1 MENFILYEELG
12 AGSSSVVYKGRRK
25 GNLNYVAIIC
35 ADKAKR
41 PAITNHV
48 RLSQDLDHPN
58 IVCFYE
64 WYETSNHLW
73 LVVELCTG
81 GSLES
86 VIGHDGCLSEDVV
99 RRFGWDLVKGLKHI
113 HELGIIFSDLT
124 PAKIL
129 LDGSGTLKFG
139 NFCLSKADG
148 ETLEDL
154 FTLLSTSEEA
164 GEGDTKDNFDN
175 TRKRLHGPPTY
186 KAPEVLQGSQTNM
199 ISDFWAL
206 GCTLYYMYTGTPPF
220 YSDSSTEMT
229 EMILH
234 QEPPTPRQTVFSAS
248 PPSEDFQNLLK
259 GLLNKNPD
267 KRMDWP
273 ELLDHPFWK
282 QVLMEEEEEDEE
294 RDLEE
299 KMSCE
304 GVGSA
309 SLRQTRIPDPDPP
322 GKADKLPNSHSAITQ
337 PAHTI
342 SKTLI
347 SSQTTAA
354 TTYRPSDRRID
365 CQQAVRHTT
374 CGALVNSQ
382 GLDRKM
388 GKERGEEEAKTEHE
402 SKLTGAQM
410 FHTLQPNKS
419 FILDNVS
426 ELRPKSGMDEDNTEA
441 IFLLSSCA
449 NSRRSCSISDS
460 PNLIPTPQTS
470 TDTDIISCV
479 KALLHTDFDLTVTPI
494 MDNPKILKSPPVR
507 FDPKT
512 LCVPSYSVQ
521 KLQSLSDEEWTFFL
535 LQLCSSLEEQNPSA
549 APSPHSTATRSRLN
563 LLCYLCCVV
572 GHKVIANRLMNSTL
586 LPVLTQQL
594 RQAPNWDV
602 RSKVLRVM
610 GLLALHC
617 TELGEDSLVSEAVST
632 LIDLLRDNLK
642 NSKIKQFLLPP
653 LGEILYLIASQE
665 EKRGSPE
672 GLWFVPA
679 AAYTGLMRSLR
690 EGDDSVVHH
699 MAAKAIENISTTVS
713 APSHH
718 LVTTEIGSALWYLFT
733 HSTVEAVRV
742 TAISALSRLTRVA
755 PAVFLAV
762 IDTCGPVAI
771 LEGVGGAG
779 ARVQQHL
786 LTAMAT
792 ALLTSRIQTHRVT
805 QSKDL
810 VLKVLR
816 CLESPSTVTRGKA
829 LLLLLLLIQDNTH
842 TLLYCCQHRLVM
854 HLERDL
860 RKATPLRENPSQS
873 GYLSQCLD
881 LLIVYLSST
890 APLILEDVLCALQ
903 SVVGRRH
910 PSTAQCRQ
918 LKHTLPTISV
928 VLELLSSQVFRCQIV
943 TEELLAQIGLLL
955 NYITSIESNET
966 NLASALGAA
975 VCEEL
980 IRTSLSIVEVLSQH
994 HTLITPHRS
1003 AVVDAILPPL
1013 TTLAFSRSVEWS
1025 VFVLRVLSELS
1036 FVLLVQESD
1045 GTEEDEETEENK
1057 ERREEGERTAEGRDD
1072 GSSYN
1077 QILALLTKSL
1087 LPRYESLLRA
1097 AEPIP
1102 LYALKLLVSMTEHSV
1117 QICRLIKHS
1126 KILPMVFQ
1134 LIMAD
1139 SSNVTSGMV
1148 QNVIALLCNLSG
1160 DTVLDLEP
1168 LYQQGL
1174 IEVVVSTLSEAALVH
1189 LDGEGHAGRKISHL
1203 VLQALLEL
1211 LHNILKQTSVV
1222 VRSALQS
1229 QRLSC
1234 PAVEMEAAEK
1244 LLLENR
1250 PLSQLSTHLIHMLST
1265 ENQEVWE
1272 ESIQCLSL
1280 LVQLYGGE
1288 GYDCLSPS
1296 CLQSFSHVLRTHM
1309 HTEIPRSQRTT
1320 LRIIKRLQICP
1331 LVKSP
1336 LITPCAN
1343 IRVQTTEQSD
1353 WIKCPEGAELISL
1366 LKDITTSNRCPVDVV
1381 PLAVEILQ
1389 VISGS

>member
-41 PAITNHV
+41 PEITNHV
-48 RLSQDLDHPN
+48 RLSHDLDHPN
-58 IVCFYE
+58 VVCFYE
-64 WYETSNHLW
+64 WYETSGHLW

-113 HELGIIFSDLT
+113 HDSGIIFSHLT

-148 ETLEDL
+148 ETLEDF
-154 FTLLSTSEEA
+154 FTLLPTSEEA
-164 GEGDTKDNFDN
+164 GGGDSKENYN
-175 TRKRLHGPPTY
+175 NMRKNLHGPPTY
-186 KAPEVLQGSQTNM
+186 SAPEVLQGSETSM
-199 ISDFWAL
+199 SSDLWAL
-206 GCTLYYMYTGTPPF
+206 GCILYYMYTGKPPF
-220 YSDSSTEMT
+220 YSDSNTELT

-234 QEPPTPRQTVFSAS
+234 QEPPAPTQTVFSAS
-248 PPSEDFQNLLK
+248 PASKDFQNLLQ

-267 KRMDWP
+267 KRIDWP

-282 QVLMEEEEEDEE
+282 QVQMQEEEEEDEE
-294 RDLEE
+294 EDQEE
-299 KMSCE
+299 KINCE

-309 SLRQTRIPDPDPP
+309 SLRHTGFPDPLLP
-322 GKADKLPNSHSAITQ
+322 GQANKLPNSHSAITQ
-337 PAHTI
+337 PAHRI
-342 SKTLI
+342 SKNLI
-347 SSQTTAA
+347 SSETATA
-354 TTYRPSDRRID
+354 TINRTSDRRTD
-365 CQQAVRHTT
+365 CQQAVRHATS
-374 CGALVNSQ
+374 GALRNSQ
-382 GLDRKM
+382 CLKTEM
-388 GKERGEEEAKTEHE
+388 GKERGGDGDAMREDDP
-402 SKLTGAQM
+402 KLTGAQQAC
-410 FHTLQPNKS
+410 HTLQPNTS

-426 ELRPKSGMDEDNTEA
+426 ELRPKSGVDEDNTEA

-449 NSRRSCSISDS
+449 NSRRSCSISNC
-460 PNLIPTPQTS
+460 PNETPPPQTS
-470 TDTDIISCV
+470 TGTDITSCV
-479 KALLHTDFDLTVTPI
+479 KALLHTDSDLTVTPI
-494 MDNPKILKSPPVR
+494 MDNPKILKSPPLR
-507 FDPKT
+507 FDPKA
-512 LCVPSYSVQ
+512 LCVPAYSVE
-521 KLQSLSDEEWTFFL
+521 KMQSLSDEDWTVFI
-535 LQLCSSLEEQNPSA
+535 LQLCSSLEEPNPST
-549 APSPHSTATRSRLN
+549 APPPPLPPPPHSTATRSKLN

-572 GHKVIANRLMNSTL
+572 GHKVIANKLMNSTL

-617 TELGEDSLVSEAVST
+617 TELGEGSLVSEAVSSLT
-632 LIDLLRDNLK
+632 DLLRDNLR

-690 EGDDSVVHH
+690 EGDDSIVHH
-699 MAAKAIENISTTVS
+699 MAAKAIENISAVVS
-713 APSHH
+713 GPSHH
-718 LVTTEIGSALWYLFT
+718 LVTTEIASALWYLFT

-742 TAISALSRLTRVA
+742 TAISALSRLTRVV

-762 IDTCGPVAI
+762 IDTCGPAAI
-771 LEGVGGAG
+771 LEGVGAAG

-805 QSKDL
+805 QSRDL

-816 CLESPSTVTRGKA
+816 CLESPSTVTRAKA

-860 RKATPLRENPSQS
+860 RKATPLRENPGQS

-881 LLIVYLSST
+881 LLVAYLSST
-890 APLILEDVLCALQ
+890 APLILEEVLCALRG
-903 SVVGRRH
+903 VIGRRH
-910 PSTAQCRQ
+910 PSTAQSRQ
-918 LKHTLPTISV
+918 LKHTLPTLPV
-928 VLELLSSQVFRCQIV
+928 VLDLISSQVFRSQIV
-943 TEELLAQIGLLL
+943 TEEFLAQIGLLL

-966 NLASALGAA
+966 NLAGALGAA

-980 IRTSLSIVEVLSQH
+980 IRMSLSIVEVLSQH
-994 HTLITPHRS
+994 HVLITPHHN
-1003 AVVDAILPPL
+1003 AVVDSILPPL
-1013 TTLAFSRSVEWS
+1013 TTLAFSRNVECS

-1036 FVLLVQESD
+1036 LVLLVQESD
-1045 GTEEDEETEENK
+1045 GTEEDEETEEKK
-1057 ERREEGERTAEGRDD
+1057 ERREEGTRTAEGGGD
-1072 GSSYN
+1072 GSHCH
-1077 QILALLTKSL
+1077 QIFSLITKSL
-1087 LPRYESLLRA
+1087 LPRYEALLRA

-1102 LYALKLLVSMTEHSV
+1102 LYALKLLVSMTEHSTH
-1117 QICRLIKHS
+1117 ICRLIKHS
-1126 KILPMVFQ
+1126 RILPTVFQ
-1134 LIMAD
+1134 LIMANSGD
-1139 SSNVTSGMV
+1139 VTSGMV
-1148 QNVIALLCNLSG
+1148 QNAVALLCNLSG

-1168 LYQQGL
+1168 QYQQGL
-1174 IEVVVSTLSEAALVH
+1174 MEVVVSTLSEAALVH
-1189 LDGEGHAGRKISHL
+1189 LDERGGHAGRKVSHL

-1211 LHNILKQTSVV
+1211 LHNILKQTSAV

-1296 CLQSFSHVLRTHM
+1296 CLQSFSHVLRTQI
-1309 HTEIPRSQRTT
+1309 HTETPRIQRTT
-1320 LRIIKRLQICP
+1320 LRILKRL
-1331 LVKSP
+1331 
-1336 LITPCAN
+1336 
-1343 IRVQTTEQSD
+1343 VQTADRSD
-1353 WIKCPEGAELISL
+1353 WSECPEGAELIGL
-1366 LKDITTSNRCPVDVV
+1366 LQDITMSNRCHVDVV
-1381 PLAVEILQ
+1381 PLAAEILQ
-1389 VISGS
+1389 EISGS

>member
-1 MENFILYEELG
+1 MLNRMENFILYEELG

-41 PAITNHV
+41 PEITNHV
-48 RLSQDLDHPN
+48 RLTNDLDHPN

-86 VIGHDGCLSEDVV
+86 IIGHDGCLSEDVV
-99 RRFGWDLVKGLKHI
+99 RRFGWDLLKGLKYI

-148 ETLEDL
+148 ETLED
-154 FTLLSTSEEA
+154 FFALLSTSEEA
-164 GEGDTKDNFDN
+164 GEGDGKEHFDN
-175 TRKRLHGPPTY
+175 TRNRLNGPSIY
-186 KAPEVLQGSQTNM
+186 RAPEVLQGSETSM
-199 ISDFWAL
+199 SSDLWAL
-206 GCTLYYMYTGTPPF
+206 GCTLYFMFSGKPPF
-220 YSDSSTEMT
+220 YSESYTEIT

-234 QEPPTPRQTVFSAS
+234 QEPPPPTQTVLSAS
-248 PPSEDFQNLLK
+248 PPSEEFLNLLK
-259 GLLNKNPD
+259 RLLNKNPD

-273 ELLDHPFWK
+273 ELLGHPFWT
-282 QVLMEEEEEDEE
+282 QVLMEEEEGEEEEDDEADQEE
-294 RDLEE
+294 IS
-299 KMSCE
+299 SCE
-304 GVGSA
+304 GVFKN
-309 SLRQTRIPDPDPP
+309 SLRHTRIPDPFPP
-322 GKADKLPNSHSAITQ
+322 GHTDKLSSTQ
-337 PAHTI
+337 PPFRI
-342 SKTLI
+342 SKKLI
-347 SSQTTAA
+347 SSQTA
-354 TTYRPSDRRID
+354 TSTTNRPSDRKTD
-365 CQQAVRHTT
+365 CQQAVRHA
-374 CGALVNSQ
+374 ALRNSH
-382 GLDRKM
+382 GLDMEM
-388 GKERGEEEAKTEHE
+388 GKERGGEEEAKTEDGP
-402 SKLTGAQM
+402 KLTGAKQM
-410 FHTLQPNKS
+410 CHTLQPNKS
-419 FILDNVS
+419 LMLDNVS
-426 ELRPKSGMDEDNTEA
+426 ELRPKSGVDEDNTEA
-441 IFLLSSCA
+441 IFLLSSRTT
-449 NSRRSCSISDS
+449 SRRSCSISDS
-460 PNLIPTPQTS
+460 TNQTHAPQARTG
-470 TDTDIISCV
+470 TDITSSV
-479 KALLHTDFDLTVTPI
+479 KALLHTDSDLTVTPI

-512 LCVPSYSVQ
+512 LCVPTYSVE
-521 KLQSLSDEEWTFFL
+521 KLQSLSDEEWTVFL
-535 LQLCSSLEEQNPSA
+535 LPLCSSLEEQ
-549 APSPHSTATRSRLN
+549 SPSTAPPPNSTANRSRLN

-594 RQAPNWDV
+594 RLAPNWDV
-602 RSKVLRVM
+602 RSKVLRVI

-617 TELGEDSLVSEAVST
+617 TELGEDSPVSEVVST
-632 LIDLLRDNLK
+632 LTDLLRDNLR
-642 NSKIKQFLLPP
+642 NNKIKQFLLPP

-690 EGDDSVVHH
+690 EGDDSIVHH
-699 MAAKAIENISTTVS
+699 MAAKAIENISTAVS
-713 APSHH
+713 GPSHH

-742 TAISALSRLTRVA
+742 TAISALSRLTQVV

-762 IDTCGPVAI
+762 IDTCGPAAI

-786 LTAMAT
+786 LTAMAA
-792 ALLTSRIQTHRVT
+792 ALLTSSIQTHRVT

-810 VLKVLR
+810 VLKVLC
-816 CLESPSTVTRGKA
+816 CLESPSTVTRAKA
-829 LLLLLLLIQDNTH
+829 FLLLLLLVQDNTH

-860 RKATPLRENPSQS
+860 RKATPLRENPSQL

-881 LLIVYLSST
+881 LVIVYLGGT
-890 APLILEDVLCALQ
+890 APLILEDVLCALRG
-903 SVVGRRH
+903 VIGRKH
-910 PSTAQCRQ
+910 PSTAQSRQ
-918 LKHTLPTISV
+918 LKHTLPTMSV

-943 TEELLAQIGLLL
+943 SEEFLAQIGLLL

-966 NLASALGAA
+966 NLTSALA

-980 IRTSLSIVEVLSQH
+980 IKTSLSIVEVLSQH
-994 HTLITPHRS
+994 HALITPHHS
-1003 AVVDAILPPL
+1003 TVVDAILPPL
-1013 TTLAFSRSVEWS
+1013 TTLAFSRNVEWS

-1036 FVLLVQESD
+1036 LVLLLQESN
-1045 GTEEDEETEENK
+1045 GTEEDEQKEENK
-1057 ERREEGERTAEGRDD
+1057 ERREEGGRAAEGRHH
-1072 GSSYN
+1072 GSSCN
-1077 QILALLTKSL
+1077 QILALITKSL
-1087 LPRYESLLRA
+1087 LPRYDSLLRA
-1097 AEPIP
+1097 TEPIP
-1102 LYALKLLVSMTEHSV
+1102 LYALKLLVSMTEHST
-1117 QICRLIKHS
+1117 QICRLINHS
-1126 KILPMVFQ
+1126 RILPTIFQ
-1134 LIMAD
+1134 LIMAN
-1139 SSNVTSGMV
+1139 SSYVTSGMV
-1148 QNVIALLCNLSG
+1148 QNAIALLCNLCG

-1168 LYQQGL
+1168 QYQQGL

-1189 LDGEGHAGRKISHL
+1189 LDGEGHAGSKDSHL

-1265 ENQEVWE
+1265 ENHEVWE

-1296 CLQSFSHVLRTHM
+1296 CLQSFSHVLHTHM
-1309 HTEIPRSQRTT
+1309 HIETPRIQRTT
-1320 LRIIKRLQICP
+1320 LRIIKRL
-1331 LVKSP
+1331 
-1336 LITPCAN
+1336 
-1343 IRVQTTEQSD
+1343 VQTTERSD
-1353 WIKCPEGAELISL
+1353 WLECPEGAELISL
-1366 LKDITTSNRCPVDVV
+1366 LQEITTSNRCPVDVI
-1381 PLAVEILQ
+1381 PLAAEILQ
-1389 VISGS
+1389 EISGHKHFNP

>member
-48 RLSQDLDHPN
+48 RLCQDLDHPN

-81 GSLES
+81 GSLDS

-99 RRFGWDLVKGLKHI
+99 RRFGWDLVKGLKYI

-148 ETLEDL
+148 ETLED
-154 FTLLSTSEEA
+154 FFALLSTSEEA
-164 GEGDTKDNFDN
+164 EEGDNKENFDN
-175 TRKRLHGPPTY
+175 PRILHGPPTY
-186 KAPEVLQGSQTNM
+186 KAPEVLQGSETNM
-199 ISDFWAL
+199 SSDFWAL
-206 GCTLYYMYTGTPPF
+206 GCTLYYMYTGKPPF
-220 YSDSSTEMT
+220 YSDSYTEMT

-234 QEPPTPRQTVFSAS
+234 QEPPTPRQTVFTAG

-273 ELLDHPFWK
+273 ELLDHPFWT
-282 QVLMEEEEEDEE
+282 QVLMEEEGEEEEEDEE

-299 KMSCE
+299 KRSCE
-304 GVGSA
+304 GVGSK
-309 SLRQTRIPDPDPP
+309 SLRKTRIPDPYPP
-322 GKADKLPNSHSAITQ
+322 GNVDKLPNSHSA
-337 PAHTI
+337 
-342 SKTLI
+342 
-347 SSQTTAA
+347 
-354 TTYRPSDRRID
+354 TTYSPSDRKTE

-374 CGALVNSQ
+374 CGALVKSQ
-382 GLDRKM
+382 ELDRKM
-388 GKERGEEEAKTEHE
+388 EMERGEEEGKTEDE

-410 FHTLQPNKS
+410 FHTLQPNKL
-419 FILDNVS
+419 FIQDNVS

-460 PNLIPTPQTS
+460 PNLTPAPQTS
-470 TDTDIISCV
+470 TGTDIISCV
-479 KALLHTDFDLTVTPI
+479 KALLHSDFDLTVTPI

-521 KLQSLSDEEWTFFL
+521 KLHSLSDEEWTLFL

-549 APSPHSTATRSRLN
+549 SPSSHSTATRSRLN
-563 LLCYLCCVV
+563 LLCYLSCVV

-594 RQAPNWDV
+594 QQAPNWDV

-653 LGEILYLIASQE
+653 LGEFLYLIASQE

-690 EGDDSVVHH
+690 EGDDSIVHH
-699 MAAKAIENISTTVS
+699 MAAKAIENISTAVS

-718 LVTTEIGSALWYLFT
+718 LVTTETGSALWYLFT

-742 TAISALSRLTRVA
+742 TAISALSRLTRVV

-762 IDTCGPVAI
+762 IETCGPAAI
-771 LEGVGGAG
+771 LEGMVGAG
-779 ARVQQHL
+779 ARVQQHI

-816 CLESPSTVTRGKA
+816 CLESPSTITRAKA
-829 LLLLLLLIQDNTH
+829 LLLLQLLIQDNTY

-873 GYLSQCLD
+873 GHLSQCLD

-910 PSTAQCRQ
+910 PSTAQSRQ

-943 TEELLAQIGLLL
+943 TEKLLAQIGLLL
-955 NYITSIESNET
+955 NYITSIESNKT
-966 NLASALGAA
+966 NLGSALGAA
-975 VCEEL
+975 ACEEL

-994 HTLITPHRS
+994 HNLITPHCS

-1013 TTLAFSRSVEWS
+1013 TTLAFSQSVEWS

-1036 FVLLVQESD
+1036 LVLLVQESD
-1045 GTEEDEETEENK
+1045 GTEEDKETDVNNERK
-1057 ERREEGERTAEGRDD
+1057 EDGERTVEGRDD
-1072 GSSYN
+1072 GSSCN

-1087 LPRYESLLRA
+1087 LPRYESLLKA

-1102 LYALKLLVSMTEHSV
+1102 LYALKLLVSMTEHSM

-1126 KILPMVFQ
+1126 KILPTVFQ
-1134 LIMAD
+1134 LTMANR
-1139 SSNVTSGMV
+1139 SNVTSGMV
-1148 QNVIALLCNLSG
+1148 QNVIALLCNLSA
-1160 DTVLDLEP
+1160 DTILDLEP

-1189 LDGEGHAGRKISHL
+1189 LDGEGHAGRKISPL
-1203 VLQALLEL
+1203 VLQAFLEL
-1211 LHNILKQTSVV
+1211 LHNILKQISVV
-1222 VRSALQS
+1222 VRSAL

-1288 GYDCLSPS
+1288 GYDCLSPT
-1296 CLQSFSHVLRTHM
+1296 CLQSFSHVLRTHV

-1320 LRIIKRLQICP
+1320 LRIIKRL
-1331 LVKSP
+1331 
-1336 LITPCAN
+1336 
-1343 IRVQTTEQSD
+1343 VQTTEQSD
-1353 WIKCPEGAELISL
+1353 WLECPEGAELISL
-1366 LKDITTSNRCPVDVV
+1366 LQDITTSNSCHVDVV

-1389 VISGS
+1389 KISGSALNHQT

>member
-12 AGSSSVVYKGRRK
+12 AGSSSVVYKGRMK

-35 ADKAKR
+35 TDKAKR
-41 PAITNHV
+41 PEITNHV
-48 RLSQDLDHPN
+48 RLSNDLDHPN

-64 WYETSNHLW
+64 WYETSSHLW

-86 VIGHDGCLSEDVV
+86 IIGHDGCLSEDVV

-113 HELGIIFSDLT
+113 HESGIISSDLT

-139 NFCLSKADG
+139 NFCLSKANG
-148 ETLEDL
+148 ETLED
-154 FTLLSTSEEA
+154 FYTLLSTSEEA
-164 GEGDTKDNFDN
+164 GQRDCKEDFDN
-175 TRKRLHGPPTY
+175 IKKRLNGPPTY
-186 KAPEVLQGSQTNM
+186 RAPEVLQGSETNM
-199 ISDFWAL
+199 SSDLWAL
-206 GCTLYYMYTGTPPF
+206 GCTLYYMYTGKPPF
-220 YSDSSTEMT
+220 YSDSYTEIT
-229 EMILH
+229 ERILH
-234 QEPPTPRQTVFSAS
+234 QEPPPPTQTVLSAS

-259 GLLNKNPD
+259 GLLNKDPD

-273 ELLDHPFWK
+273 ELLEHPFWT
-282 QVLMEEEEEDEE
+282 QVLMEEEGQEEEEDEE
-294 RDLEE
+294 GDQEE
-299 KMSCE
+299 KISCE
-304 GVGSA
+304 GVVSA
-309 SLRQTRIPDPDPP
+309 SWRHTRIPDAFPP
-322 GKADKLPNSHSAITQ
+322 EHADKPLNSHSAIIQ
-337 PAHTI
+337 PANRI
-342 SKTLI
+342 SKKLI
-347 SSQTTAA
+347 SSQTTTTA
-354 TTYRPSDRRID
+354 TTYRPSDRRTD
-365 CQQAVRHTT
+365 SQQAVRHTT
-374 CGALVNSQ
+374 CGALRNSQ
-382 GLDRKM
+382 GSDREM
-388 GKERGEEEAKTEHE
+388 GKEQGGEGDAKTDDDP
-402 SKLTGAQM
+402 KLTGAQQM
-410 FHTLQPNKS
+410 CHTLQPNKS

-426 ELRPKSGMDEDNTEA
+426 ELRPKSGVDEDNTEA

-449 NSRRSCSISDS
+449 TSRRSCSISDS
-460 PNLIPTPQTS
+460 PNQTRAPQAS
-470 TDTDIISCV
+470 TGTDITSCV
-479 KALLHTDFDLTVTPI
+479 KALLHTDSDLTVTPI

-512 LCVPSYSVQ
+512 LCVPAYSVE
-521 KLQSLSDEEWTFFL
+521 KLQSLSDEEWAVFL
-535 LQLCSSLEEQNPSA
+535 LQLCSSLEEQNPST
-549 APSPHSTATRSRLN
+549 APPPPHSTATRTRLN

-572 GHKVIANRLMNSTL
+572 GHKVITNRLMNSTL
-586 LPVLTQQL
+586 LPVLTQLL
-594 RQAPNWDV
+594 RQAPNWEV
-602 RSKVLRVM
+602 RSKLLRVM
-610 GLLALHC
+610 GLLAQHC
-617 TELGEDSLVSEAVST
+617 TELGEDSPVSEAVST
-632 LIDLLRDNLK
+632 LTDLLRDNLR
-642 NSKIKQFLLPP
+642 NSRVKQFLLPP

-690 EGDDSVVHH
+690 EGDDSIVHH
-699 MAAKAIENISTTVS
+699 MAAKAIENISTAVS
-713 APSHH
+713 GPSHH
-718 LVTTEIGSALWYLFT
+718 LVTSEIGSALWYLFT

-742 TAISALSRLTRVA
+742 TAISALSRLTRVV

-762 IDTCGPVAI
+762 IDTCGPAAI
-771 LEGVGGAG
+771 LEGIGGAV

-786 LTAMAT
+786 LTAT
-792 ALLTSRIQTHRVT
+792 AAAILTSRIQTHRVT

-816 CLESPSTVTRGKA
+816 CLESPSTVTRAKA
-829 LLLLLLLIQDNTH
+829 ILLLLLLIQDNTH

-860 RKATPLRENPSQS
+860 RKATPLRENPGQS

-881 LLIVYLSST
+881 LLIAYLSST
-890 APLILEDVLCALQ
+890 ATLILEDVLCALRG
-903 SVVGRRH
+903 VIGRRH
-910 PSTAQCRQ
+910 PSTAQSRQ
-918 LKHTLPTISV
+918 LKHTLPTMSI

-943 TEELLAQIGLLL
+943 TEEFLTQTGLLL
-955 NYITSIESNET
+955 NCISSIESNET
-966 NLASALGAA
+966 NLTSALGAA

-994 HTLITPHRS
+994 HALITPHHR
-1003 AVVDAILPPL
+1003 AVVDAVLPPL
-1013 TTLAFSRSVEWS
+1013 TTLAFSRNVEWS

-1036 FVLLVQESD
+1036 LVLLLRESD
-1045 GTEEDEETEENK
+1045 GAEEDEETEEKK
-1057 ERREEGERTAEGRDD
+1057 ERREEGGRTAEGRDD
-1072 GSSYN
+1072 GSSSN
-1077 QILALLTKSL
+1077 QILDLITESL

-1102 LYALKLLVSMTEHSV
+1102 LYALKLLVSMTEHST

-1126 KILPMVFQ
+1126 RILPTVFQ
-1134 LIMAD
+1134 LIMAN
-1139 SSNVTSGMV
+1139 SSNVTSGTV
-1148 QNVIALLCNLSG
+1148 QNAVALLCNLNG

-1174 IEVVVSTLSEAALVH
+1174 IAVVVSTLSEAALVH
-1189 LDGEGHAGRKISHL
+1189 LVGEGHAGRKVSHL

-1250 PLSQLSTHLIHMLST
+1250 PLSQLSTHLVHMLST

-1272 ESIQCLSL
+1272 ESLQCLSL

-1296 CLQSFSHVLRTHM
+1296 CLRSFSHVLRSHM
-1309 HTEIPRSQRTT
+1309 HTETPRIQRTT
-1320 LRIIKRLQICP
+1320 LRIVKRL
-1331 LVKSP
+1331 
-1336 LITPCAN
+1336 
-1343 IRVQTTEQSD
+1343 VQTTERSD
-1353 WIKCPEGAELISL
+1353 WFECPEGAELINL
-1366 LKDITTSNRCPVDVV
+1366 LQDITTSNRRHVDVV
-1381 PLAVEILQ
+1381 PLAAEILQ
-1389 VISGS
+1389 EISGS

>member
-41 PAITNHV
+41 TAITNHV

-58 IVCFYE
+58 IVGFYE

-164 GEGDTKDNFDN
+164 GEGDTKENFDN

-186 KAPEVLQGSQTNM
+186 KAPEVLQGSETNM

-220 YSDSSTEMT
+220 YSDNYTEMT

-234 QEPPTPRQTVFSAS
+234 QEPPSPRQTAS

-267 KRMDWP
+267 KSCKHLITMHAPSFTCVAFTRHVSETRVIMYFRK
-273 ELLDHPFWK
+273 LDLVSL
-282 QVLMEEEEEDEE
+282 VL
-294 RDLEE
+294 
-299 KMSCE
+299 
-304 GVGSA
+304 
-309 SLRQTRIPDPDPP
+309 
-322 GKADKLPNSHSAITQ
+322 
-337 PAHTI
+337 
-342 SKTLI
+342 
-347 SSQTTAA
+347 
-354 TTYRPSDRRID
+354 PS
-365 CQQAVRHTT
+365 
-374 CGALVNSQ
+374 
-382 GLDRKM
+382 
-388 GKERGEEEAKTEHE
+388 
-402 SKLTGAQM
+402 
-410 FHTLQPNKS
+410 P
-419 FILDNVS
+419 DNVS

-441 IFLLSSCA
+441 IFLLRYSDQ
-449 NSRRSCSISDS
+449 SICC
-460 PNLIPTPQTS
+460 LS
-470 TDTDIISCV
+470 TCFARVCLGHRVIAVLPGTGTDIISCV

-507 FDPKT
+507 FDPKI

-586 LPVLTQQL
+586 VG
-594 RQAPNWDV
+594 
-602 RSKVLRVM
+602 KHVLRVM

-642 NSKIKQFLLPP
+642 NNKIKQFLLPP
-653 LGEILYLIASQE
+653 LGEMLYLIASQE

-690 EGDDSVVHH
+690 EGDDSIVHH
-699 MAAKAIENISTTVS
+699 MAAKAIENISTAVS

-742 TAISALSRLTRVA
+742 TAISALSRLTRVV

-762 IDTCGPVAI
+762 IDTCGPAAI

-816 CLESPSTVTRGKA
+816 CLESPSTVTRAKA

-910 PSTAQCRQ
+910 PSTAQSRQ

-928 VLELLSSQVFRCQIV
+928 VLELLSTQ
-943 TEELLAQIGLLL
+943 
-955 NYITSIESNET
+955 
-966 NLASALGAA
+966 
-975 VCEEL
+975 
-980 IRTSLSIVEVLSQH
+980 
-994 HTLITPHRS
+994 
-1003 AVVDAILPPL
+1003 
-1013 TTLAFSRSVEWS
+1013 
-1025 VFVLRVLSELS
+1025 
-1036 FVLLVQESD
+1036 
-1045 GTEEDEETEENK
+1045 
-1057 ERREEGERTAEGRDD
+1057 
-1072 GSSYN
+1072 
-1077 QILALLTKSL
+1077 SL
-1087 LPRYESLLRA
+1087 LQA

-1102 LYALKLLVSMTEHSV
+1102 LYALKLLVSMTEHSM

-1126 KILPMVFQ
+1126 KILPTVFQ
-1134 LIMAD
+1134 LIMAN

-1222 VRSALQS
+1222 VRSALQ
-1229 QRLSC
+1229 
-1234 PAVEMEAAEK
+1234 
-1244 LLLENR
+1244 
-1250 PLSQLSTHLIHMLST
+1250 LST
-1265 ENQEVWE
+1265 ENQDVWE

-1320 LRIIKRLQICP
+1320 LRIIKRLVS
-1331 LVKSP
+1331 LVWLTRKRQ
-1336 LITPCAN
+1336 LQLTF
-1343 IRVQTTEQSD
+1343 IRVRQVLTMWQFLALMDTHT
-1353 WIKCPEGAELISL
+1353 IKLGCNNSLIQVEDK
-1366 LKDITTSNRCPVDVV
+1366 LKRTAI
-1381 PLAVEILQ
+1381 
-1389 VISGS
+1389 

>member
-12 AGSSSVVYKGRRK
+12 TGSSSVVYKGRRK
-25 GNLNYVAIIC
+25 GHLNYVAIIC

-41 PAITNHV
+41 PKITNHV
-48 RLSQDLDHPN
+48 RLSHDLDHPN

-113 HELGIIFSDLT
+113 HESGIIFSDLT

-129 LDGSGTLKFG
+129 LDGSGILKFG
-139 NFCLSKADG
+139 NFCLSKAEG
-148 ETLEDL
+148 ETLNDF
-154 FTLLSTSEEA
+154 FTLLSISEEA
-164 GEGDTKDNFDN
+164 GEGDKMKNLDNM
-175 TRKRLHGPPTY
+175 RKKLQGSPTY
-186 KAPEVLQGSQTNM
+186 SAPEVLQGSETNM
-199 ISDFWAL
+199 SSDLWAI
-206 GCTLYYMYTGTPPF
+206 GCILYYMYTGKPPF
-220 YSDSSTEMT
+220 YSDSCTELT

-234 QEPPTPRQTVFSAS
+234 QEPPPPRQTVFSAS

-273 ELLDHPFWK
+273 ELLDHPFWT
-282 QVLMEEEEEDEE
+282 QVLKEEERKEEEEGEQGDQEE
-294 RDLEE
+294 TNG
-299 KMSCE
+299 CE
-304 GVGSA
+304 GVGSS
-309 SLRQTRIPDPDPP
+309 SLRHTRIPDPFPP
-322 GKADKLPNSHSAITQ
+322 GQAAELSNIHSAITQ
-337 PAHTI
+337 PAHRI
-342 SKTLI
+342 SKKII
-347 SSQTTAA
+347 SSQMTTA
-354 TTYRPSDRRID
+354 TTDRPSDRRTD
-365 CQQAVRHTT
+365 CQRAVRHTT
-374 CGALVNSQ
+374 CGAFRNSQ
-382 GLDRKM
+382 GLDREV
-388 GKERGEEEAKTEHE
+388 GKERGGEGEAKTEDE
-402 SKLTGAQM
+402 PKLTGAQQIC
-410 FHTLQPNKS
+410 HTLQPNKS
-419 FILDNVS
+419 FTLDNVS
-426 ELRPKSGMDEDNTEA
+426 EFRPKSGVDEDNTEA
-441 IFLLSSCA
+441 IFLLSSRA

-460 PNLIPTPQTS
+460 PNQTPAPQANTA
-470 TDTDIISCV
+470 TDITSCV
-479 KALLHTDFDLTVTPI
+479 KALLHTDSDLTVTPI

-512 LCVPSYSVQ
+512 LCVPAYSVE
-521 KLQSLSDEEWTFFL
+521 KLQSMSDAEWTVFL
-535 LQLCSSLEEQNPSA
+535 LQLHSSFEEQNLSA
-549 APSPHSTATRSRLN
+549 APPSSTATRSRLN

-572 GHKVIANRLMNSTL
+572 GHKVIANRLINSSL

-617 TELGEDSLVSEAVST
+617 TELGEDSPVSEVVST
-632 LIDLLRDNLK
+632 LTDLLRENLRNCK
-642 NSKIKQFLLPP
+642 VKQFLLPP
-653 LGEILYLIASQE
+653 LGEFLHLIASQE

-672 GLWFVPA
+672 VLWFVPA

-690 EGDDSVVHH
+690 EGD
-699 MAAKAIENISTTVS
+699 
-713 APSHH
+713 
-718 LVTTEIGSALWYLFT
+718 
-733 HSTVEAVRV
+733 
-742 TAISALSRLTRVA
+742 
-755 PAVFLAV
+755 
-762 IDTCGPVAI
+762 
-771 LEGVGGAG
+771 
-779 ARVQQHL
+779 
-786 LTAMAT
+786 
-792 ALLTSRIQTHRVT
+792 
-805 QSKDL
+805 L

-816 CLESPSTVTRGKA
+816 CLESPSTVTRAKA
-829 LLLLLLLIQDNTH
+829 LLLLLLLIQDNRH

-854 HLERDL
+854 YLERDL

-890 APLILEDVLCALQ
+890 APLILEDVLCALRG
-903 SVVGRRH
+903 VIGRRH
-910 PSTAQCRQ
+910 PSTSQSRQ
-918 LKHTLPTISV
+918 LKQTLPTMSA
-928 VLELLSSQVFRCQIV
+928 VLELVSSQVFRSQIV
-943 TEELLAQIGLLL
+943 TEEFLAQIGLLL

-966 NLASALGAA
+966 NLTSALGAA

-994 HTLITPHRS
+994 HALTTPHHS

-1013 TTLAFSRSVEWS
+1013 TTLAFSRNVEWS

-1036 FVLLVQESD
+1036 LILLVQVSD
-1045 GTEEDEETEENK
+1045 GTEEDEETKEKK
-1057 ERREEGERTAEGRDD
+1057 ERREEGGRPAEGSDD
-1072 GSSYN
+1072 RSSCS
-1077 QILALLTKSL
+1077 QILALITKSL

-1097 AEPIP
+1097 SEPIP
-1102 LYALKLLVSMTEHSV
+1102 LYALKLLVSMTEHST

-1126 KILPMVFQ
+1126 RILPSVFQ
-1134 LIMAD
+1134 LIMANI
-1139 SSNVTSGMV
+1139 SNVTSGMV
-1148 QNVIALLCNLSG
+1148 QNAVALLCNLSG

-1168 LYQQGL
+1168 QYQQGL
-1174 IEVVVSTLSEAALVH
+1174 IEVVVSTLTEAALVQ
-1189 LDGEGHAGRKISHL
+1189 LDGEGHAVRKVSHL

-1229 QRLSC
+1229 QRVSC
-1234 PAVEMEAAEK
+1234 PAVVMDAAEK

-1250 PLSQLSTHLIHMLST
+1250 PLSQLSTHLIHMLSA

-1296 CLQSFSHVLRTHM
+1296 CLQNFTHVLRTHM
-1309 HTEIPRSQRTT
+1309 HIRTPRIQRTT
-1320 LRIIKRLQICP
+1320 LRIIKRL
-1331 LVKSP
+1331 
-1336 LITPCAN
+1336 
-1343 IRVQTTEQSD
+1343 VQTTERSD
-1353 WIKCPEGAELISL
+1353 WSECPEGAGLMSL
-1366 LKDITTSNRCPVDVV
+1366 LQDITTSNRCHADVV
-1381 PLAVEILQ
+1381 PLAAEVLQ
-1389 VISGS
+1389 EISGS